1 MSERQFRT
9 RRSAERGDVED
20 GGVSTTTA
28 DAELDAFDG
37 LLDDIDAVLEQNP
50 EDYVRSFVQ
59 KGGQ

>member
-9 RRSAERGDVED
+9 RRSAERSDVED
-20 GGVSTTTA
+20 VEVSTTRA
-28 DAELDAFDG
+28 DAEVDAFDG